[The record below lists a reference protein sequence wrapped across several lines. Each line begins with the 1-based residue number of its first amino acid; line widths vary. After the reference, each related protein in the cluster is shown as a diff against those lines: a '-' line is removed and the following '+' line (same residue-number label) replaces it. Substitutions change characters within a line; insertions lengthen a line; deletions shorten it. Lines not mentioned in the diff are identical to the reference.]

1 MRVTIVLLTL
11 LILSS
16 CSSKSTCTTVPG
28 ADINISK
35 GEKVTEKITPK
46 ATISCN
52 F

>member
-16 CSSKSTCTTVPG
+16 CSTNSTCTLKPG

-35 GEKVTEKITPK
+35 GETVREKITPK
-46 ATISCN
+46 GEVACS